1 MSQTLVRLWVRTGGS
16 AGPAAPTQS
25 RKHTRGLLLPRV
37 CSVTANLQLAPKEGI
52 LMAFSFRSVTDKCA
66 VAGVK
71 VSAGTEII
79 ITSDC

>member
-1 MSQTLVRLWVRTGGS
+1 MSQILVKVWVRTGGS
-16 AGPAAPTQS
+16 AGPGATNQ
-25 RKHTRGLLLPRV
+25 HTERLLLPLV
-37 CSVTANLQLAPKEGI
+37 SSVTANLQLAPKEGI
-52 LMAFSFRSVTDKCA
+52 LIVFSFKSVTYKCA